1 MALILISIVF
11 FVLNLVLCSTSC
23 LAISLHGYN
32 LVIESGLRVVI
43 GIPFLSQ
50 WWCGVSSRDISTAPL
65 SFGYICEESYLSI
78 HDPKSSAI
86 SSFRV

>member
-1 MALILISIVF
+1 MGNLI
-11 FVLNLVLCSTSC
+11 
-23 LAISLHGYN
+23 
-32 LVIESGLRVVI
+32 IESGLRVVI

-50 WWCGVSSRDISTAPL
+50 WWCGGSSRDISTAPL

-86 SSFRV
+86 SSFGFEYRICIDDLQGGLVLRSAQIGYTVGLD